1 EGRGI
6 TTKGIELAAEH
17 IAREFQKAG
26 LKPAGPD
33 GTYFQT
39 FSLTTGAKAGPDNHL
54 VLRGPQGQ
62 TVTLAAGT
70 HFNPSGL
77 SVPGTAEAAPLFPGY
92 GITSDEP
99 KYADYA
105 GLDVAG
111 KVVIIL
117 DGPPRRGSRHAD
129 VFSTDGRAH
138 PQASLRAKVENAQRR
153 KAAAVLVIG
162 GG

>member
-1 EGRGI
+1 GRPAPPAEVGLGLRADVKFLPSAAGGGRGI

-77 SVPGTAEAAPLFPGY
+77 SVTGTAEA
-92 GITSDEP
+92 
-99 KYADYA
+99 
-105 GLDVAG
+105 
-111 KVVIIL
+111 
-117 DGPPRRGSRHAD
+117 
-129 VFSTDGRAH
+129 
-138 PQASLRAKVENAQRR
+138 
-153 KAAAVLVIG
+153 
-162 GG
+162 